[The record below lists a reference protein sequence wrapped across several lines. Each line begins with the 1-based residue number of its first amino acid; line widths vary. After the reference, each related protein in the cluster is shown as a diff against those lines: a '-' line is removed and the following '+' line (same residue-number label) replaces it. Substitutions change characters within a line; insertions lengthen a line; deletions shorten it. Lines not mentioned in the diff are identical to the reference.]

1 VRHDKRSAPPTN
13 HLPVRR
19 SRRGRDDA
27 LGVPVWR
34 RSATPSAAFH
44 AGGTAP
50 GNAGLRPAMSGAGE
64 DGDDLEQRRDAR
76 KKASRIPITATRLRR
91 EPRPVRVSA
100 AVVWQ
105 RAG

>member
-1 VRHDKRSAPPTN
+1 
-13 HLPVRR
+13 
-19 SRRGRDDA
+19 
-27 LGVPVWR
+27 
-34 RSATPSAAFH
+34 
-44 AGGTAP
+44 
-50 GNAGLRPAMSGAGE
+50 MSGAGE
-64 DGDDLEQRRDAR
+64 DGDDLEQRRDVR